1 MCGGTRHEGPII
13 PLRLHHSPHI
23 VNIPGYTFHQ
33 HLFHGT
39 NLLISTYN
47 VISVRKAKIFLFVS
61 LFFLASLL
69 SLANRLLMKWVG
81 AVSGG
86 WMKERKRKQTRFEGK
101 TRKLIFFAFINLAL
115 LACCFAICRLLSS
128 SFFLGKLENCGKW
141 RLPDFASKP
150 CVAKLNVVG
159 SGWGGKSL
167 GLLSKHQKR
176 NISISRK
183 GGVANF
189 LESFVALRLKSRA
202 LEHDVIF
209 HSRSWK

>member
-61 LFFLASLL
+61 LFFLTSLL

-101 TRKLIFFAFINLAL
+101 TRKLIFFCLYQF
-115 LACCFAICRLLSS
+115 
-128 SFFLGKLENCGKW
+128 
-141 RLPDFASKP
+141 
-150 CVAKLNVVG
+150 
-159 SGWGGKSL
+159 
-167 GLLSKHQKR
+167 
-176 NISISRK
+176 
-183 GGVANF
+183 GVARMLLRNLPTSLVVF
-189 LESFVALRLKSRA
+189 FPWKIRKLREMKIAGFCFEAMCGEIKRRGERMRREKFRIIKQTSKEEHFHLEER
-202 LEHDVIF
+202 
-209 HSRSWK
+209 RSC

>member
-23 VNIPGYTFHQ
+23 VNIPDYTFHQ

-47 VISVRKAKIFLFVS
+47 VISVRKAKIFLLVS

-101 TRKLIFFAFINLAL
+101 TRKLIFFLPLSIWRCSHVASQ
-115 LACCFAICRLLSS
+115 FADFSRRLFS
-128 SFFLGKLENCGKW
+128 LEN
-141 RLPDFASKP
+141 
-150 CVAKLNVVG
+150 
-159 SGWGGKSL
+159 
-167 GLLSKHQKR
+167 
-176 NISISRK
+176 
-183 GGVANF
+183 
-189 LESFVALRLKSRA
+189 
-202 LEHDVIF
+202 
-209 HSRSWK
+209 